1 MDPNLSAAFVAVC
14 GFCKERP
21 NMPANLPQDD
31 PRAEAIGQNLDYI
44 AEWLRGK
51 FPSFKD
57 VQLRV
62 ERSKGAGAFPL
73 VPWVAVLPPGQD
85 PSNGIYAVLCFGKN
99 GAGAV
104 TGCASSGANVH
115 KLVTVTRKTSD
126 ATPVVDV
133 DGSRPGTRYNNL
145 FANPREILLDEFDES
160 ILEDHINKSL
170 KIAAEHLAQQ
180 TGAAPSPSPSQPA
193 AQPVKLPPPTT
204 QILHGPPGTGKTYTT
219 IRSAVIL
226 ADRLQAGSDKATP
239 DRFKEL
245 RQQERIQFITFHQS
259 YGYED
264 FIEGIRPDLG
274 QGGETLRFKLVD
286 GVFKRMATIALFAC
300 LRQVE
305 PSNTSDFAMRFE
317 MVLAAVKAA
326 PQQTLEIPGLS
337 ARQKWRVQATSD
349 DNIRAVAGNAQ
360 KKMPHCSRNNLSAVY
375 DKYPNRPSIV
385 GADVKE
391 ALSKG
396 TNASF
401 VAAIFNHLRSMPLP
415 QLRQGQAE
423 AVEYEK
429 KALAVQAF
437 LKDEKSSG
445 YTFWDQPEPPP
456 NYVLVIDEIN
466 RGNISKIFGELIT
479 LIEDDKRVGAEH
491 VLLVTLA
498 TSREL
503 FGVPP
508 NLHLVGTMNTA
519 DKSIA
524 LLDVALRRRF
534 TFKDLPPDFEV
545 CKGLTPP
552 MRKVLAELN
561 DRIERR
567 KDRDHRI
574 GHAFFKGVEA
584 DQAEQDF
591 DRAFREKV
599 VPLLQEY
606 FFNDFEGARYVLGE
620 VKKDKDK
627 DDDKRFIRPL
637 GDGGANGGATR
648 WRWFLDYKDPHKFA
662 CFDRLTKNYAKPVSP
677 EGP

>member
-14 GFCKERP
+14 DFCRDYP
-21 NMPANLPQDD
+21 QIPGGLPTSD
-31 PRAEAIGQNLDYI
+31 PRAQAVGDPLDFICSWLTQN
-44 AEWLRGK
+44 
-51 FPSFKD
+51 FPNYGNFPLTAQRT
-57 VQLRV
+57 V
-62 ERSKGAGAFPL
+62 GAGAFPK
-73 VPWVAVLPPGQD
+73 VPWVCILPPKQSVADGVYVA
-85 PSNGIYAVLCFGKN
+85 ICFDKN
-99 GAGAV
+99 GKGVVA
-104 TGCASSGANVH
+104 GCAKSASTAQA
-115 KLVTVTRKTSD
+115 LETVVRKRRGE
-126 ATPVVDV
+126 PLEIDV
-133 DGSRPGTRYNNL
+133 DGSGDGTRYNDV
-145 FANPREILLDEFDES
+145 FVNPLEILRDNFPGVD
-160 ILEDHINKSL
+160 LEDHIRKSL
-170 KIAAEHLAQQ
+170 KIAMEHLQQ
-180 TGAAPSPSPSQPA
+180 PSNVDVVPIVSRPAAPQPVSLPSPI
-193 AQPVKLPPPTT
+193 TE
-204 QILHGPPGTGKTYTT
+204 ILHGPPGTGKTYTT

-305 PSNTSDFAMRFE
+305 PANTSDFAMRFE
-317 MVLAAVKAA
+317 MFLAAVKAA

-534 TFKDLPPDFEV
+534 TFKDLPPNFEF
-545 CKGLTPP
+545 CKGLTEP
-552 MRKVLAELN
+552 MRKVLVELN

-574 GHAFFKGVEA
+574 GHAFFKDVKSK
-584 DQAEQDF
+584 QAEQDF
-591 DRAFREKV
+591 DRDFREKV

-620 VKKDKDK
+620 AKKDK
-627 DDDKRFIRPL
+627 DDDKSFIRPISD
-637 GDGGANGGATR
+637 DGATGGVTR